1 MRYTIEKIESG
12 NFAGLYIIRFRGI
25 IGSLI
30 GSWNSVND
38 IAQRVERG
46 EINV

>member
-25 IGSLI
+25 IGS
-30 GSWNSVND
+30 WNSVND

-46 EINV
+46 EIDV